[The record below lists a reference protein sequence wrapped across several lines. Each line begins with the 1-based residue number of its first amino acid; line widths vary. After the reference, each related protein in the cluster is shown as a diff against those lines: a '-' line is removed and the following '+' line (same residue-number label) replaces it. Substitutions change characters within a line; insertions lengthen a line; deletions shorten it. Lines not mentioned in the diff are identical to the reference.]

1 MPRSPHRRMAGS
13 PSASMSMACSTDRSM
28 GSSYLLKNATPAN
41 RLAPMPDGARPCQ
54 RSAAASL
61 HGVLMDLALRGEHGL
76 ESQQHRVFIE
86 RPGARLVMHGDSG
99 LRKRRMPDS
108 GTRHVRNGERMRSI
122 GAGRQPGEKIMLASN
137 TDNGGACRGP
147 SPPELPRQETA
158 ANCRQPL
165 PWLDIVPMV
174 PNRHCPLNKKILNH
188 CCFLNFPRDHA
199 TMVIR
204 PRPRRKAPPTDG
216 QGRSPQKPR
225 RF

>member
-1 MPRSPHRRMAGS
+1 
-13 PSASMSMACSTDRSM
+13 
-28 GSSYLLKNATPAN
+28 
-41 RLAPMPDGARPCQ
+41 
-54 RSAAASL
+54 
-61 HGVLMDLALRGEHGL
+61 
-76 ESQQHRVFIE
+76 
-86 RPGARLVMHGDSG
+86 
-99 LRKRRMPDS
+99 MPDS

-174 PNRHCPLNKKILNH
+174 PNRHRRLNKKILNH

-204 PRPRRKAPPTDG
+204 PRPRRKAPAHRRPRTIPLKSLAGFKILLISDWARLPTMQEMPVKDL
-216 QGRSPQKPR
+216 SPRHRPR
-225 RF
+225 RRTPSGVRTAAIFAVAALFASRWAPPCTCTDLQQRRLRLPPPDERGGL